1 MVAFNNIGTV
11 PAEACSELLNTVLRG
26 EWGFKGLA
34 ETDYFGG
41 YGYQDSDRMIR
52 NGCDLML
59 ATYETPQSTVTDQTS
74 ATSVIAMRQ
83 ASKNILYTVVN
94 SRAYDKAV
102 NSGLPGWVK
111 VLYAVDALLIA
122 LIAFLEYRA
131 VKSYLAKKKE
141 TEKSAQA

>member
-1 MVAFNNIGTV
+1 MAF
-11 PAEACSELLNTVLRG
+11 
-26 EWGFKGLA
+26 
-34 ETDYFGG
+34 
-41 YGYQDSDRMIR
+41 
-52 NGCDLML
+52 
-59 ATYETPQSTVTDQTS
+59 QTS